1 MAAGG
6 LAAAGAGTSANR
18 PKLLVL
24 VVLEQLRPD
33 LLEAISPVLIAG
45 GLRRVL
51 SRGVQFPDCRNLA
64 STFPASSLA
73 TLATG
78 AWPAQ
83 HGIVADAWYDRTSKA
98 PVRASSEMLLA
109 STFSAEAARAK
120 AHTRAYVVALDSWQ
134 AGLFAAEP
142 GVRQF
147 WLSPHGVFATLG
159 DPPDWLREFN
169 ATNPIEN
176 RRNAKWSSPSARPGA
191 PALRTLTYNPD
202 HPSEFM
208 DLYRASPFSQET
220 QISLA
225 AKLIEEERLGTGDT
239 LDLVTIVAGS
249 SALLGYEVGA
259 DDPLLREMALSLDR
273 EMRFLLERLDAAVG
287 EGGFNLV
294 LAGAHGAPPA
304 PPAAARARMAVNGE
318 SVAAAVDKALQAGGL
333 GRVARY
339 LYPFLYLDHPAA
351 KDARA
356 VREAAARAALE
367 HPAVAGFY
375 TADGDCSVRDG
386 WIERYRNSF
395 HPRRSGD
402 VMLSY
407 RAEYVEDYGQGRG
420 ISYGSLYNYDARV
433 PLCFYGPW
441 FRTGVI
447 DRPVQLVDVAATLA
461 RLMGVAAPSSSVG
474 RVLSEALAE

>member
-1 MAAGG
+1 MVADSWYDPTSRATVRAAG
-6 LAAAGAGTSANR
+6 
-18 PKLLVL
+18 
-24 VVLEQLRPD
+24 
-33 LLEAISPVLIAG
+33 
-45 GLRRVL
+45 
-51 SRGVQFPDCRNLA
+51 
-64 STFPASSLA
+64 
-73 TLATG
+73 
-78 AWPAQ
+78 
-83 HGIVADAWYDRTSKA
+83 
-98 PVRASSEMLLA
+98 EMLLA
-109 STFSAEAARAK
+109 TTLSAQAARAWPR
-120 AHTRAYVVALDSWQ
+120 TRAFVVGLDSWQ
-134 AGLFAAEP
+134 AGVFAGET

-147 WLSPHGVFATLG
+147 WLSPRGVFATLG

-169 ATNPIEN
+169 AMNPIEN
-176 RRNAKWSSPSARPGA
+176 RHNAKWSAAAARPGA
-191 PALRTLTYNPD
+191 PPLRTLTYSPD
-202 HPSEFM
+202 RPSEFLE
-208 DLYRASPFSQET
+208 LYRASPFSQET
-220 QISLA
+220 QFGLA
-225 AKLIEEERLGTGDT
+225 ARLIEEEKLGTGDT

-259 DDPLLREMALSLDR
+259 ADPLMREMGLALDLH
-273 EMRFLLERLDAAVG
+273 MRFLLDRLDAAVG

-304 PPAAARARMAVNGE
+304 PPATARARMAVNGE
-318 SVAAAVDKALQAGGL
+318 TVAAAVDKAMQAGGF
-333 GRVARY
+333 GRVNRY

-351 KDARA
+351 KDVRA

-375 TADGDCSVRDG
+375 TADGYCSVRDG

-441 FRTGVI
+441 FRAGTI
-447 DRPVQLVDVAATLA
+447 DQPVELVDVAPTLA
-461 RLMGVAAPSSSVG
+461 RLMGVAAPESSVG